1 MKKLYNIRRWLLMN
15 FVPEI
20 VWKKYVIFDGAKI
33 PLRGM
38 QYTFGVKWVLSKGVY
53 EDSERVLIKKILKEG
68 DLVLEMGGSIGVV
81 TSIISNLI
89 GNSGKVISIEASQKL
104 ADQTKSWI
112 EKNGNVKVLTG
123 FGFPVHLVPEKYKS
137 FSFKFDGNSLGG
149 YIDFD
154 ENKNIKSTEKI
165 YDLSKIEN
173 DFNFKPSTLILD
185 IEGSEIVILE
195 PNIILPEYI
204 LNIVIEMHP
213 DIYGQEIEDEIISKL
228 NSLGFIYK
236 VEINHVFLLS
246 KNVI

>member
-1 MKKLYNIRRWLLMN
+1 MN

-20 VWKKYVIFDGAKI
+20 VWKKYVIFDGVKI

-38 QYTFGVKWVLSKGVY
+38 KYTFGVKWVLSKGIY
-53 EDSERVLIKKILKEG
+53 ENSERILIKKILKEG
-68 DLVLEMGGSIGVV
+68 DEVLEMGGSIGVV

-104 ADQTKSWI
+104 AKQTKAWI
-112 EKNGNVKVLTG
+112 EKNGNVKVING
-123 FGFPVHLVPEKYKS
+123 FGFPVYEVPQKYRS

-149 YIDFD
+149 YIDFE
-154 ENKNIKSTEKI
+154 ENKNTISTEKI
-165 YDLSKIEN
+165 YDLSKIEIN
-173 DFNFKPSTLILD
+173 FNFKPSTLILD

-195 PNIILPEYI
+195 PNIVFPEHI

-213 DIYGQEIEDEIISKL
+213 DIYGQKIEDEIISKL
-228 NSLGFIYK
+228 NSIGFIYK